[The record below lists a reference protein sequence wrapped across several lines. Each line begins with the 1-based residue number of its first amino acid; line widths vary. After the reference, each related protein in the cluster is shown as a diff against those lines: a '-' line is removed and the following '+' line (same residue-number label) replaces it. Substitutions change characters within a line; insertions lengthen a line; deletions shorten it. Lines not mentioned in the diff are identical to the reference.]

1 LGFGW
6 VPMYTFCVLRG
17 VLRFFDNTILL
28 TYQKKKLKCVQFRIL
43 GWFWPKLVMIDF
55 CFTQNDVFQQY
66 DEEMKGQ
73 KLLDS

>member
-28 TYQKKKLKCVQFRIL
+28 TYQKKVGYDATQVKVVLSFMLMFCSVFLVKRQKTTLKEAISVGTRTTL
-43 GWFWPKLVMIDF
+43 
-55 CFTQNDVFQQY
+55 
-66 DEEMKGQ
+66 
-73 KLLDS
+73 

>member
-1 LGFGW
+1 MWYYINPVMGVDFMHNL
-6 VPMYTFCVLRG
+6 CVLFH
-17 VLRFFDNTILL
+17 LKLACDELHF
-28 TYQKKKLKCVQFRIL
+28 KLKCVQFRIL
-43 GWFWPKLVMIDF
+43 GWFCPKLVIIDF